1 MYYNLYEIRV
11 KDYWNSI
18 DTVTI
23 YKTAESFTKLAEK
36 LKDIDKAFQLEIK
49 SVKKIEEFDHS
60 NEKNLYKIKIK
71 AESELYKDFE
81 VFTTAEDYVEAAKW
95 VKEVWE
101 DEGITVEYI
110 QELSNFEPCD

>member
-1 MYYNLYEIRV
+1 MYYNLYEIRI

-18 DTVTI
+18 DTITF
-23 YKTAESFTKLAEK
+23 YKTAENFKELSEK
-36 LKDIDKAFQLEIK
+36 IKDIEEPFGIEIK
-49 SVKKIEEFDHS
+49 SVREIEEFDHS

-95 VKEVWE
+95 AKEVWQTE
-101 DEGITVEYI
+101 DVFIESI
-110 QELSNFEPCD
+110 QEVASFNKF